1 MKRLVVSALGL
12 FALATAVLAA
22 DPPPPKIFPDDYTP
36 NPCAPKNSCDTFERS
51 GMRSAAFNFLGLQL
65 DRDWLEKHGDEMVKA
80 FEPVCRKLAT
90 CLATP
95 GNNFLFCDDVISTE
109 MRDVCGARFPKEKGA
124 TDWQQCET
132 FMETFELGVDQKS
145 EATWLVVSECGK
157 EKTPAVDKTKPLI
170 YWVVPPLIPAG
181 FKDYISI
188 HGIDPD
194 THVPMQAD
202 ITIEG
207 QIVYTWTNPAGNLQT
222 YYPFKWPTKFNRVK
236 NAATGHTDIVPP
248 TVTIKKEHYPTITF
262 PMPVQ
267 VPQVKLELMPPPA
280 QLHPGKN
287 VITVFAKDATSGK
300 PAELRV
306 MFGDAAA
313 GSTNEPIEL
322 MIDRKTKRPEI
333 WVTSLFDWYSDQTV
347 VPAEK

>member
-1 MKRLVVSALGL
+1 M
-12 FALATAVLAA
+12 
-22 DPPPPKIFPDDYTP
+22 
-36 NPCAPKNSCDTFERS
+36 CAKP
-51 GMRSAAFNFLGLQL
+51 
-65 DRDWLEKHGDEMVKA
+65 
-80 FEPVCRKLAT
+80 
-90 CLATP
+90 
-95 GNNFLFCDDVISTE
+95 
-109 MRDVCGARFPKEKGA
+109 FPKEKGQA
-124 TDWQQCET
+124 DWQQCEE

-145 EATWLVVSECGK
+145 EAKWFVASACGN

-170 YWVVPPLIPAG
+170 YWVDPAIIPPG
-181 FKDYISI
+181 YTGYISI

-202 ITIEG
+202 ISIEG
-207 QIVYTWTNPAGNLQT
+207 QIVYTWTNPAGSLQT

-236 NAATGHTDIVPP
+236 SATTGHVDIVAP

-262 PMPVQ
+262 PMPVP
-267 VPQVKLELMPPPA
+267 VPQVKLELVPPPA

-287 VITVFAKDATSGK
+287 TLTVFAKDAETGK

-306 MFGDAAA
+306 MFGDSIA

-322 MIDRKTKRPEI
+322 TIDRRTKRPEI